1 MSDALTD
8 IRRDD
13 QRGRVLKKIDNAE
26 NEFLENPSKDK
37 AENLI
42 RLWDEYLSIKRGYW
56 GSPNKSIAY
65 EQIGL
70 LKRYLKAGEIVG
82 MKRQRI
88 KTDSDELDKV
98 ISIGEGFIAEG
109 NVEGWV
115 MGELWNAFGN
125 PNHKNF
131 KINLKIEG
139 MEEVSC
145 RDCPYL
151 NSYCGSNYG
160 CRSKNL
166 DELAER
172 RKIIKEGMD
181 G

>member
-8 IRRDD
+8 INRDS
-13 QRGRVLKKIDNAE
+13 QRVEVIGRIDIAKE
-26 NEFLENPSKDK
+26 DFLTSPSKEK
-37 AENLI
+37 AEALI
-42 RLWDEYLSIKRGYW
+42 ELWKKYMGIKSGYW
-56 GSPNKSIAY
+56 GSSNKSIAY

-70 LKRYLKAGEIVG
+70 LKRYLKSGEIVG
-82 MKRQRI
+82 MKRQRM
-88 KTDSDELDKV
+88 KTDSGELDKV